1 VDFRSPAL
9 WLFAASGTLQAFG
22 FLAFTLALSADD
34 VTVVY
39 PVTSSAPIFTLAFT
53 ALLLRGQ
60 ETVTWRI
67 VLGVALVVIGVIA
80 L

>member
-1 VDFRSPAL
+1 
-9 WLFAASGTLQAFG
+9 
-22 FLAFTLALSADD
+22 

-39 PVTSSAPIFTLAFT
+39 PVTASAPIFTLGFT

-60 ETVTWRI
+60 EQLTWRI
-67 VLGVALVVIGVIA
+67 VLGVVLVVIGVIA